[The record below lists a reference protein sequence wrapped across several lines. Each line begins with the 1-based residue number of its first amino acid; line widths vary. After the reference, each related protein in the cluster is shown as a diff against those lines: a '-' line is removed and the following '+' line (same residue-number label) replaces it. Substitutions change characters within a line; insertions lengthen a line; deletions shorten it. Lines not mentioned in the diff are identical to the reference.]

1 VTRDG
6 GAGADGSE
14 GPAIPL
20 RGTIERVTY
29 SDEQSL
35 YSVLRVAPE
44 EGYDVADGSLFRP
57 ARVTAVGRAHG
68 PMAGQRVELVGRWEQ
83 HRTHGRQFAF
93 ESLAVLP
100 PADADGLVRYL
111 ASDTFHGIGETL
123 AGRIVEA
130 LGAEALDRI
139 REDPT
144 CLDGVRG
151 LRPEVAREL
160 AEKVSLEL
168 GTHRAHAFL
177 RGLGLGPWQSAAIVE
192 KLGVHA
198 EDLVRADPY
207 RLAGRIPGIGFGTA
221 DRVAR
226 ALGLGPDD
234 PRRARAGIE
243 QALRDGA
250 DDGHTCLLRG
260 EALVRASELLSN
272 AIQRGTLEEAVE
284 ALEAAGDLVVE
295 GDDDPDEE
303 PRLYLPALAHCEAML
318 ARNLAELLRLGE
330 VRPLAT
336 ARDLADAEVRAGI
349 SLHPSQR
356 EAVLGLLATP
366 VGLLTGGPGVGKTTI
381 VQLIVALAE
390 AAGARIAL
398 ASPTGRA
405 AKRLAEATGREASTI
420 HRLLGWNPGEGS
432 FERDHAQPLEE
443 DLVVVDEISM
453 LDVTLAHHLVKA
465 VQPPTRLLLVGDP
478 DQLPSVGAGNVL
490 ADLIRSGVVPVH
502 RLQHIFRQAEGS
514 LIIENAH
521 RILRG
526 ERPRLPDRGDA
537 DADFYF
543 FPVEEVE
550 AAAERVVEVAT
561 RRIPQTFGLDWTRDV
576 QVISPMYRGP
586 CGVDALNDA
595 LREAQGIGG
604 IELSRGAR
612 RWRVG
617 DRVIQTRNDYEK
629 EVFNGDMGVIE
640 RIDPAVGLT
649 VRYPEREV
657 EYTLAEANDLQPAFA
672 ITVHRSQG
680 GEFPAVV
687 IPLVTQH
694 FMMLQRNLLYTAV
707 TRARRLVVLVGS
719 RRALEMA
726 IDNTSQSE
734 RRSAL
739 DRRLQDQLRLIDG
752 GPPPPP
758 ETSQDPR
765 RAAGPG

>member
-1 VTRDG
+1 MTGERG
-6 GAGADGSE
+6 PTE
-14 GPAIPL
+14 GPQETL

-29 SDEQSL
+29 TDEQSL

-44 EGYDVADGSLFRP
+44 DGYEVSDGSMFRP

-68 PMAGQRVELVGRWEQ
+68 PMAGQRVELTGTWEE
-83 HRTHGRQFAF
+83 HRSHGKQFAF
-93 ESLAVLP
+93 ETIEVLP
-100 PADADGLVRYL
+100 PADEGGLVRYL

-130 LGAEALDRI
+130 LGATALDRI
-139 REDPT
+139 REDPS
-144 CLDGVRG
+144 CLDGIRG
-151 LRPEVAREL
+151 LRPEVAVEL
-160 AEKVSLEL
+160 AETIGREL
-168 GTHRAHAFL
+168 GTHRSHAFL

-198 EDLVRADPY
+198 EELVRANPY
-207 RLAGRIPGIGFGTA
+207 QLAGRISGIGFGTA

-226 ALGLGPDD
+226 ALGIDADD

-260 EALVRASELLSN
+260 EALARASELLSD
-272 AIQRGTLEEAVE
+272 AISLGALEEAVE
-284 ALEAAGDLVVE
+284 HLVTAGELVL
-295 GDDDPDEE
+295 EE
-303 PRLYLPALAHCEAML
+303 PEHDEDEHDEAGERLYLPGLAHCESML
-318 ARNLAELLRLGE
+318 ARNLSELLRLGE

-336 ARDLADAEVRAGI
+336 EPELEAAEDRAGI
-349 SLHPSQR
+349 GLHPTQR
-356 EAVLGLLATP
+356 EAVLGLLASP

-420 HRLLGWNPGEGS
+420 HRLLGWNPAEGS
-432 FERDHAQPLEE
+432 FERNHEQPLEE

-465 VQPPTRLLLVGDP
+465 IQPPTRLVLVGDP

-502 RLQHIFRQAEGS
+502 RLSHIYRQAEGS

-526 ERPRLPDRGDA
+526 EALQLPAKGDA
-537 DADFYF
+537 SADFYF
-543 FPVEEVE
+543 FPVDEVE
-550 AAAERVVEVAT
+550 AAAERMVEVAT
-561 RRIPQTFGLDWTRDV
+561 ERIPRTFGLDWTRDV

-586 CGVDALNDA
+586 CGVDALNDS

-604 IELSRGAR
+604 LELSRGSR

-629 EVFNGDMGVIE
+629 EVFNGDMGVIDS
-640 RIDPAVGLT
+640 IDPAKGLV
-649 VRYPEREV
+649 VRFPEREV
-657 EYTLAEANDLQPAFA
+657 EYTLAEASDLHPAFA

-687 IPLVTQH
+687 VPLVTQH

-726 IDNTSQSE
+726 IGNTSQSE

-739 DRRLQDQLRLIDG
+739 DLRLRTLLTEPAG
-752 GPPPPP
+752 SEGPPRNQP
-758 ETSQDPR
+758 
-765 RAAGPG
+765 GPTASRGS

>member
-1 VTRDG
+1 VTREEPSSD
-6 GAGADGSE
+6 E
-14 GPAIPL
+14 PPL
-20 RGTIERVTY
+20 TVRGTIERVTY
-29 SDEQSL
+29 ADEQSL

-44 EGYDVADGSLFRP
+44 EGYEISDGSLFRP
-57 ARVTAVGRAHG
+57 ARITAVGRAHG
-68 PMAGQRVELVGRWEQ
+68 PMAGQRVELTGRWEE
-83 HRTHGRQFAF
+83 HRSHGRQFAF
-93 ESLAVLP
+93 ESIEVLP
-100 PADADGLVRYL
+100 PADEGGLVRYL

-130 LGAEALDRI
+130 LGPETLDRI
-139 REDPT
+139 REDAS
-144 CLDGVRG
+144 CLDGIRG
-151 LRPEVAREL
+151 LRPEVAAEL
-160 AEKVSLEL
+160 AEKVALEL

-177 RGLGLGPWQSAAIVE
+177 RGLGLGPWQSGAIVE

-260 EALVRASELLSN
+260 EALTRAAELLSD
-272 AIQRGTLEEAVE
+272 AVSPGALEEAVD
-284 ALEAAGDLVVE
+284 ALEAAGELVVE
-295 GDDDPDEE
+295 ASEDEDE
-303 PRLYLPALAHCEAML
+303 PERLYLPALAHCEAML
-318 ARNLAELLRLGE
+318 ARNLADLLALGE

-336 ARDLADAEVRAGI
+336 ASELAAAEERAGLT
-349 SLHPSQR
+349 LHPSQR
-356 EAVLGLLATP
+356 AAVLGLLATP

-420 HRLLGWNPGEGS
+420 HRMLGWNPAEGS
-432 FERDHAQPLEE
+432 FERDHTQPMEE

-465 VQPPTRLLLVGDP
+465 IQPPTRLVLVGDP

-490 ADLIRSGVVPVH
+490 SDLIRSGVVPVH
-502 RLQHIFRQAEGS
+502 RLDHIFRQAEGS

-526 ERPRLPDRGDA
+526 ERPRLPAKGDPVS
-537 DADFYF
+537 DFYF
-543 FPVEEVE
+543 FPAEDVE
-550 AAAERVVEVAT
+550 AAAERVVEVT
-561 RRIPQTFGLDWTRDV
+561 TQRIPQTFGLDWTKDV

-604 IELSRGAR
+604 LELSRGAR

-640 RIDPAVGLT
+640 HIDPAQGLR
-649 VRYPEREV
+649 VRFPEREV
-657 EYTLAEANDLQPAFA
+657 EYTIAEANDLQPAFA

-707 TRARRLVVLVGS
+707 TRARKLVVLVGS

-739 DRRLQDQLRLIDG
+739 DRRLRERLARPRDG
-752 GPPPPP
+752 EPP
-758 ETSQDPR
+758 ENQP
-765 RAAGPG
+765 GPTASRGS